1 MVPGVDEAN
10 LTDCDITDAG
20 LPQLADWKNL
30 RSLGLAGTAI
40 TDRGL
45 KHLTDLPALERL
57 DMAHTAVTDAGLRLL
72 PDKSLKMLWL
82 DQTAVTDDG
91 VVELV
96 KRIPL
101 ESLSLKY
108 TWVSAETADRLRAA
122 RPSLDIQPDEL
133 PAAAIVPFVATVQRP
148 GVLLD
153 YDKEHQ
159 LIGVYF
165 HESEPTDEDLEQLAK
180 IPSIKLLSLQ
190 DQRISDEG
198 FAALTQL
205 TNLESLGPRGTPLTN
220 GLARNLAR
228 LEKLTWL
235 DLASTE
241 LGDAGL
247 EHITRLARLEWLSLE
262 GTAITD
268 AAVERLAKLPR
279 LEGLVVAGTKLTPA
293 GIERL
298 GAPCPIVRSIPRRPT
313 RRARRPPPVGRPVL
327 AGCRPPKRRDPGQGP
342 IPVIAFSRISK
353 KKDAPCQ
360 VLSRPG
366 CHKRCWISMRPQQ
379 QGLATAAA
387 SVIIAGAAG
396 STRSVRRR
404 LTRATTR
411 SHAMQLGMIGLGRM
425 GANMVRRLIKAGH
438 QCVVFE
444 CHPAAVSRIG
454 QAGGRRSQRRW
465 PS

>member
-1 MVPGVDEAN
+1 MTGVELSGATLASLLPPTGKLQKLRVKDPNEIFGYLMAELVGRQKRDVPAALELLSLAALDEQGNIEHLWLRHPIVSDETLVYLKMVPGVDEAN

-57 DMAHTAVTDAGLRLL
+57 DLAHTAVTDAGLRLL

-108 TWVSAETADRLRAA
+108 TSVSAETADRLRQA

-205 TNLESLGPRGTPLTN
+205 TNLETL
-220 GLARNLAR
+220 GLA
-228 LEKLTWL
+228 
-235 DLASTE
+235 
-241 LGDAGL
+241 
-247 EHITRLARLEWLSLE
+247 
-262 GTAITD
+262 
-268 AAVERLAKLPR
+268 
-279 LEGLVVAGTKLTPA
+279 
-293 GIERL
+293 
-298 GAPCPIVRSIPRRPT
+298 
-313 RRARRPPPVGRPVL
+313 
-327 AGCRPPKRRDPGQGP
+327 
-342 IPVIAFSRISK
+342 
-353 KKDAPCQ
+353 
-360 VLSRPG
+360 
-366 CHKRCWISMRPQQ
+366 
-379 QGLATAAA
+379 
-387 SVIIAGAAG
+387 
-396 STRSVRRR
+396 
-404 LTRATTR
+404 
-411 SHAMQLGMIGLGRM
+411 
-425 GANMVRRLIKAGH
+425 
-438 QCVVFE
+438 
-444 CHPAAVSRIG
+444 
-454 QAGGRRSQRRW
+454 GRR
-465 PS
+465 